1 MKKTNSIQYR
11 IKDEEEDER
20 GGGGGIEEEREGRN
34 KYGIDFDES
43 ILLRKRTIHIH
54 LLLLLLGNVVR
65 FWFVS
70 LFALLFRVGSLGVW
84 HGSEHYAFS
93 HVMMMMMMCVQC
105 IPWQF
110 ELHYT
115 RCAVDVN
122 GRKTFFFCVCALK
135 NEHHKLLI

>member
-43 ILLRKRTIHIH
+43 ILLCKQTIHIH

-105 IPWQF
+105 IPMAVRTA
-110 ELHYT
+110 LHT
-115 RCAVDVN
+115 MRGGCEWKKDV
-122 GRKTFFFCVCALK
+122 FFLCVRAQ
-135 NEHHKLLI
+135 E

>member
-43 ILLRKRTIHIH
+43 ILLCKQTIHIH

-70 LFALLFRVGSLGVW
+70 LFARLFRVGSLGVC
-84 HGSEHYAFS
+84 
-93 HVMMMMMMCVQC
+93 M
-105 IPWQF
+105 
-110 ELHYT
+110 
-115 RCAVDVN
+115 AVS
-122 GRKTFFFCVCALK
+122 TMHF
-135 NEHHKLLI
+135 HM